1 MAELVMRTFK
11 FRVEVSGGPVT
22 DNTLLGQFSEVSGF
36 DVSYDP
42 IQYRAGDSAVY
53 TTEKFPGL
61 AKYGNITLKRGVLA
75 KNNALYDWINANVT
89 GTYAKATK
97 VVITLEDPAVGG
109 SAVAWE
115 LSNVWPTK
123 YTGPSLKGDASE
135 LAMETLELA
144 HEGCKRVGNEA
155 APAAAAGAGT
165 ATAT

>member
-11 FRVEVSGGPVT
+11 FRVEISSEIEGIESA
-22 DNTLLGQFSEVSGF
+22 LLGQFSEVSGF

-42 IQYRAGDSAVY
+42 IEYRAGDSNVY

-61 AKYGNITLKRGVLA
+61 AKYGNVTLKRGIISSN
-75 KNNALYDWINANVT
+75 KALFDWINLNTSGKYSKASKVT
-89 GTYAKATK
+89 
-97 VVITLEDPAVGG
+97 ITLEDPAVE

-123 YTGPSLKGDASE
+123 YTGPDLKGDASE

-144 HEGCKRVGNEA
+144 HEGCKRVEGVA
-155 APAAAAGAGT
+155 QSGGT
-165 ATAT
+165 ATAI